1 MIKGAG
7 LGDKLFI
14 FLILGVMILSAAALT
29 GCVEEDKAQAEM
41 EVLDAEARMTGT
53 PTWMTPKDGY
63 EFLWVQVELTNLNE
77 KEDLSLHAWY
87 FELLTAEGSVYV
99 NARTQGAPD
108 RIIAG
113 ATITFWVVFEVPMD
127 ETGDIL
133 RFEPSW
139 FQGEPFTDN
148 IPPY

>member
-7 LGDKLFI
+7 FSDKLFT
-14 FLILGVMILSAAALT
+14 FLIIGLMILYVAALT

-41 EVLDAEARMTGT
+41 EVLYAEARMTGT
-53 PTWMTPKDGY
+53 QNWMTPKDGY
-63 EFLWVQVELTNLNE
+63 EFLWVQVEITNMNE

-87 FELLTAEGSVYV
+87 FELVTAEGSVYA
-99 NARTQGAPD
+99 NARTEGAPD

-113 ATITFWVVFEVPMD
+113 ATINFWVIFEIPT
-127 ETGDIL
+127 EEKGNIL
-133 RFEPSW
+133 RFTPSW
-139 FQGEPFTDN
+139 FQDEPFTDD